1 MKKSINVRKAENQA
15 VIYVLD
21 FIEEKINAIR
31 KYDII
36 DDTAHD
42 PLTDWQ
48 KESNANNELVINALC
63 DIADK
68 L

>member
-21 FIEEKINAIR
+21 FIDEKVNAIR

-36 DDTAHD
+36 EDTTD
-42 PLTDWQ
+42 NPLTDWQ
-48 KESNANNELVINALC
+48 KESNMNNELVINALL

>member
-15 VIYVLD
+15 VIYVLE
-21 FIEEKINAIR
+21 FIEEKVNDIR
-31 KYDII
+31 KYAMIEE
-36 DDTAHD
+36 TPEHS
-42 PLTDWQ
+42 LTEWE
-48 KESNANNELVINALC
+48 KTNNINNELVINALC

>member
-1 MKKSINVRKAENQA
+1 MRKAENQA
-15 VIYVLD
+15 VIYVLE
-21 FIEEKINAIR
+21 FIEEKVNSIR

-36 DDTAHD
+36 EDTPEN
-42 PLTDWQ
+42 PLSDWEKQ
-48 KESNANNELVINALC
+48 SNMNNELVISALC

>member
-31 KYDII
+31 KYDIFDGT
-36 DDTAHD
+36 DDD
-42 PLTDWQ
+42 PLSDWQ

>member
-15 VIYVLD
+15 VIYVLE
-21 FIEEKINAIR
+21 FIEEKVKNIR

-36 DDTAHD
+36 QGTDDDTLD
-42 PLTDWQ
+42 DWT
-48 KESNANNELVINALC
+48 KESNMYNELVINALC

>member
-36 DDTAHD
+36 ECTDDE
-42 PLTDWQ
+42 PLSDWQ

>member
-21 FIEEKINAIR
+21 FIEEKINQIR

-36 DDTAHD
+36 EGTDDE
-42 PLTDWQ
+42 PLSDWQ
-48 KESNANNELVINALC
+48 KESNTNNELVINALC

>member
-15 VIYVLD
+15 VIYVLE
-21 FIEEKINAIR
+21 FIEEKVKNIR

-36 DDTAHD
+36 EGTSDN

-48 KESNANNELVINALC
+48 KESNTNYELLINALC

>member
-15 VIYVLD
+15 VIYVLE
-21 FIEEKINAIR
+21 FIEEKVNAIR
-31 KYDII
+31 KYDMI
-36 DDTAHD
+36 DRTPDN
-42 PLTDWQ
+42 PLNDWE
-48 KESNANNELVINALC
+48 KESNMKNELVINALL

>member
-15 VIYVLD
+15 VIYVLE
-21 FIEEKINAIR
+21 FIEEKINNIR
-31 KYDII
+31 KFDII
-36 DDTAHD
+36 DGTDADT
-42 PLTDWQ
+42 LTDWQ
-48 KESNANNELVINALC
+48 KESNTNNELVINALL

>member
-21 FIEEKINAIR
+21 CIEEKVNNIR
-31 KYDII
+31 KYDFIE
-36 DDTAHD
+36 DTPD
-42 PLTDWQ
+42 NPLSDWQ
-48 KESNANNELVINALC
+48 KESNTNNELVINALLG
-63 DIADK
+63 IADK

>member
-1 MKKSINVRKAENQA
+1 MKKSINERKAENQA

-21 FIEEKINAIR
+21 FIEEKINQIR

-36 DDTAHD
+36 EDTPD
-42 PLTDWQ
+42 NPLTDWQ
-48 KESNANNELVINALC
+48 KEINMTNELVINALC

>member
-1 MKKSINVRKAENQA
+1 MKKTIIERKAENQA

-21 FIEEKINAIR
+21 FIEEKIDAIR

-36 DDTAHD
+36 EDTPED

-48 KESNANNELVINALC
+48 KESNTNNELVINALC
-63 DIADK
+63 EIADK

>member
-15 VIYVLD
+15 VIYVLES
-21 FIEEKINAIR
+21 IESKVDSIR
-31 KYDII
+31 KYDIVEE
-36 DDTAHD
+36 TPEH
-42 PLTDWQ
+42 PLSDWE
-48 KESNANNELVINALC
+48 KTNNMNYELLISALC

>member
-21 FIEEKINAIR
+21 FIEETINQIR

-36 DDTAHD
+36 EGTAEN
-42 PLTDWQ
+42 PLTDKQ
-48 KESNANNELVINALC
+48 KESNTNNELVINALC
-63 DIADK
+63 EIADK

>member
-21 FIEEKINAIR
+21 FIEEKVNNIR

-36 DDTAHD
+36 EDTPEN
-42 PLTDWQ
+42 PLSDWQ
-48 KESNANNELVINALC
+48 KESNTNNELVINALL

>member
-1 MKKSINVRKAENQA
+1 MKKSINERKAENQA
-15 VIYVLD
+15 VIYILD
-21 FIEEKINAIR
+21 FIEEKVNNIR
-31 KYDII
+31 KYDMIE
-36 DDTAHD
+36 DTPEN

-48 KESNANNELVINALC
+48 KESNTNNELVINALC

>member
-1 MKKSINVRKAENQA
+1 MKKTINVRKAENQA

-21 FIEEKINAIR
+21 FIEEKINNIR

-36 DDTAHD
+36 QGTDDE
-42 PLTDWQ
+42 PLCDWQ
-48 KESNANNELVINALC
+48 QESNKSNELLIDALNS
-63 DIADK
+63 IADK

>member
-15 VIYVLD
+15 VIYILD
-21 FIEEKINAIR
+21 FIEEKINSIR

-36 DDTAHD
+36 EDTPEN

-48 KESNANNELVINALC
+48 KESNTNNELVINALC

>member
-36 DDTAHD
+36 EDTPD
-42 PLTDWQ
+42 NPLTDWQ
-48 KESNANNELVINALC
+48 KESNTNNELVINALL

>member
-21 FIEEKINAIR
+21 FIEEKVNAIR

-36 DDTAHD
+36 EDTTD
-42 PLTDWQ
+42 NPLTDWA
-48 KESNANNELVINALC
+48 KESNENNELVIKALY

>member
-1 MKKSINVRKAENQA
+1 MKKSINARKAENQA
-15 VIYVLD
+15 VIYVPE
-21 FIEEKINAIR
+21 FIEEKDKNIR

-36 DDTAHD
+36 QGTDDD
-42 PLTDWQ
+42 SLDDWT
-48 KESNANNELVINALC
+48 KESNTYNELVINALC

>member
-36 DDTAHD
+36 EDTADD

-48 KESNANNELVINALC
+48 KESNTNNELVINALLG
-63 DIADK
+63 IADK

>member
-15 VIYVLD
+15 VIYVLE
-21 FIEEKINAIR
+21 FIEEKVNNIR
-31 KYDII
+31 KYDMIE
-36 DDTAHD
+36 DTPEN

-48 KESNANNELVINALC
+48 KESNTNNELVINALC
-63 DIADK
+63 EIADK

>member
-1 MKKSINVRKAENQA
+1 MKKTIIERKAENQA

-21 FIEEKINAIR
+21 FIEEKINQIR

-36 DDTAHD
+36 EGTADD
-42 PLTDWQ
+42 PLSDWQ
-48 KESNANNELVINALC
+48 KESNKNNELVINALC

>member
-15 VIYVLD
+15 VIYVLE
-21 FIEEKINAIR
+21 FIEEKINSIR

-36 DDTAHD
+36 EGTADD
-42 PLTDWQ
+42 PLSDRQ
-48 KESNANNELVINALC
+48 KESNTNNELVISALC

>member
-21 FIEEKINAIR
+21 FIEEKINSIR

-36 DDTAHD
+36 EDTPEN
-42 PLTDWQ
+42 PLSDWQ
-48 KESNANNELVINALC
+48 KESNMNNELVINALC
-63 DIADK
+63 EIADK

>member
-15 VIYVLD
+15 VIYILD
-21 FIEEKINAIR
+21 FIEEKINSIR

-36 DDTAHD
+36 EDTPEN

-48 KESNANNELVINALC
+48 KESNTNNELVINALC
-63 DIADK
+63 AIADK

>member
-21 FIEEKINAIR
+21 FIEEKINSIR

-36 DDTAHD
+36 EDTPED

-48 KESNANNELVINALC
+48 KKSNTNNELVINALC

>member
-36 DDTAHD
+36 QGTAD
-42 PLTDWQ
+42 EPLCDWQ
-48 KESNANNELVINALC
+48 EESNANNELVINALC